1 MRSGGS
7 SKKDR
12 CLPTWLTLNETNSIA
27 RPQQTEKMCSLRE
40 GRHVDSLFKCS
51 IFGGNGVRGREGKG
65 NPSYIYNW
73 QSIITDLPLAQYLP
87 HLPENCSPRI
97 SVLGSSVFTC
107 VNVQILIQVYA
118 KFSYAAQLILRHFW
132 RINKIQ
138 RSFYEYTDQWRG
150 ELSLP
155 SLTKIC

>member
-40 GRHVDSLFKCS
+40 GIHVDSLFKCS

-97 SVLGSSVFTC
+97 SFSIRQQRFHLCECANPDSSLCQVLIYSP
-107 VNVQILIQVYA
+107 
-118 KFSYAAQLILRHFW
+118 
-132 RINKIQ
+132 INTETFQKN
-138 RSFYEYTDQWRG
+138 
-150 ELSLP
+150 
-155 SLTKIC
+155 K